1 MHRYQVEAVGKLI
14 GGIEYSY
21 AVKGFGKINPLKP
34 VADDKQDQA
43 LNSLLGLL
51 NEKNLVIP
59 DQITQWL
66 YPPAYGYARNRES
79 FPTSS
84 SPGFDSQ
91 KVYESAVGQIID
103 ILLQP
108 ERLNR
113 LANQKKLTPYLKKI
127 YSTLAENPNS
137 DIIRQTAQI
146 QYLSR
151 LLALSIAE
159 NSSHILKASITAELN
174 IYIKNWFSADKESVH
189 EQYMLKLL
197 AMTPEQIKE
206 IKLPV
211 ISALPPGAPIGSC
224 GMDY

>member
-1 MHRYQVEAVGKLI
+1 M
-14 GGIEYSY
+14 
-21 AVKGFGKINPLKP
+21 
-34 VADDKQDQA
+34 
-43 LNSLLGLL
+43 
-51 NEKNLVIP
+51 
-59 DQITQWL
+59 
-66 YPPAYGYARNRES
+66 
-79 FPTSS
+79 
-84 SPGFDSQ
+84 
-91 KVYESAVGQIID
+91 
-103 ILLQP
+103 